1 MISSKKLETIHFI
14 TTLIIIRLGLSVT
27 NMRLI
32 LFYSLF
38 FFSSLVFAGSVVVEN
53 VRVWAAPDSTRVVFD
68 ISGSVEHKLSML
80 TEPYRTVIDLKD
92 SSISA
97 DPAQPGAKDKYL
109 QAVRA
114 ASRNNND
121 LRIVLDLKKF
131 AKYKSFQ
138 LKPNKHY
145 GHRLVV
151 DLYNNETKEVKPIDI
166 EEEISAA
173 NLPRDV
179 IIAIDAGHGG
189 EDPGAK
195 GPSGV
200 YEKKVVLQ
208 IAEDLVRAINK
219 ERGMKAVM
227 IRKGDYY
234 MSLRKRIAKAREYKA
249 DLFMSIHADAF
260 RDPKVHGSSVYV
272 LSQGGASSEAAKWLA
287 ESENASDLIGG
298 VSLADKDDVLA
309 SVLFDL
315 SQTASLE
322 ASIDIAD
329 RVLIGLKGIGKVHK
343 RTVQSAGFAVLKSPD
358 IPSILIET
366 AFISNPTEEKK
377 LLSAKHRK
385 NMANAIV
392 VGLHGY
398 FRDFAPE
405 GTILAARKHIIE
417 RGETLSTIAQQYRVS
432 TNTLRQ
438 HNGLKG
444 DLVRVGQ
451 SLSIPR
457 SSGT

>member
-1 MISSKKLETIHFI
+1 
-14 TTLIIIRLGLSVT
+14 
-27 NMRLI
+27 MRLI
-32 LFYSLF
+32 LLHSLLF
-38 FFSSLVFAGSVVVEN
+38 LSSLAFAGSVTVEN

-68 ISGSVEHKLSML
+68 ISGPVEHELSLL

-92 SSISA
+92 ATISMEA
-97 DPAQPGAKDKYL
+97 AQPGAEDKYL
-109 QAVRA
+109 QAVRTA
-114 ASRNNND
+114 TRNNKD
-121 LRIVLDLKKF
+121 LRVVLDLKKF
-131 AKYKSFQ
+131 ANYKSFQ

-151 DLYNNETKEVKPIDI
+151 DLYSKESKEVKRIDI
-166 EEEISAA
+166 EEEITAL

-179 IIAIDAGHGG
+179 VIAIDAGHGG
-189 EDPGAK
+189 EDPGAR

-200 YEKKVVLQ
+200 YEKKVVLK

-234 MSLRKRIAKAREYKA
+234 MSLRKRIAKAREHKA

-260 RDPKVHGSSVYV
+260 HDPKVHGSSVYV
-272 LSQGGASSEAAKWLA
+272 LSQRGASSEAAKWLA

-298 VSLADKDDVLA
+298 VSLGDKDDVLA

-329 RVLIGLKGIGKVHK
+329 RVLKGLKGVGKVHK

-358 IPSILIET
+358 IPSILVET
-366 AFISNPTEEKK
+366 AFISNPAEEKK

-385 NMANAIV
+385 KMANAIV
-392 VGLHGY
+392 IGLRGY

-405 GTILAARKHIIE
+405 GTILASRKHIIG
-417 RGETLSTIAQQYRVS
+417 RGETLSTIAQHYRVS
-432 TNTLRQ
+432 TNSLRQ

>member
-1 MISSKKLETIHFI
+1 MRFILLNIFVFLSSSILAET
-14 TTLIIIRLGLSVT
+14 VT
-27 NMRLI
+27 I
-32 LFYSLF
+32 D
-38 FFSSLVFAGSVVVEN
+38 N

-68 ISGSVEHKLSML
+68 VSGPVEHQLSLL
-80 TEPYRTVIDLKD
+80 TAPYRTVIDLKQA
-92 SSISA
+92 SMTKK
-97 DPAQPGAKDKYL
+97 PVQPGSEDKYL
-109 QAVRA
+109 QAIRSA
-114 ASRNNND
+114 ARNQDD

-131 AKYKSFQ
+131 VKYKTFQ
-138 LKPNKHY
+138 LKPNKQY

-151 DLYNNETKEVKPIDI
+151 DLYGADSDDIKTNSVKEEVT
-166 EEEISAA
+166 AA
-173 NLPRDV
+173 NRPRDV
-179 IIAIDAGHGG
+179 VIAIDAGHGG

-200 YEKKVVLQ
+200 YEKNVVLKISQ
-208 IAEDLVRAINK
+208 QLVDVINK
-219 ERGMKAVM
+219 EHGMRAVM

-234 MSLRKRIAKAREYKA
+234 MSLRKRINKAREYKA
-249 DLFMSIHADAF
+249 DLFMSVHADAF

-272 LSQGGASSEAAKWLA
+272 LSKRGASSEAAKWLA

-298 VSLADKDDVLA
+298 VSLDNKDDVLA
-309 SVLFDL
+309 SVLLDL

-329 RVLIGLKGIGKVHK
+329 RVLKGLKSVGKVHK

-366 AFISNPTEEKK
+366 AFISNPNEERK
-377 LLSAKHRK
+377 LLSKKHRT
-385 NMANAIV
+385 NMANAIM
-392 VGLHGY
+392 VGLRGY

-405 GTILAARKHIIE
+405 GTLLATRKHIIGS
-417 RGETLSTIAQQYRVS
+417 GETLSTIAQHYQVS
-432 TNTLRQ
+432 TDTLRRY
-438 HNGLKG
+438 NGLKG

-451 SLSIPR
+451 TISIPR

>member
-1 MISSKKLETIHFI
+1 
-14 TTLIIIRLGLSVT
+14 
-27 NMRLI
+27 MRLV
-32 LFYSLF
+32 LFYIIF
-38 FFSSLVFAGSVVVEN
+38 FFSSLVIAEPVSVEN

-68 ISGSVEHKLSML
+68 ISGPVEHQLSL
-80 TEPYRTVIDLKD
+80 LKEPYRTVIDLKD
-92 SSISA
+92 SSLSNEV
-97 DPAQPGAKDKYL
+97 AQPGAEDKYL
-109 QAVRA
+109 QGIRTAT
-114 ASRNNND
+114 RNNDD

-131 AKYKSFQ
+131 VNYKSFQ
-138 LKPNKHY
+138 LEPNKHY

-151 DLYNNETKEVKPIDI
+151 DLYSNEPKKENPIDV
-166 EEEISAA
+166 EEEITTA

-200 YEKKVVLQ
+200 YEKNVVFK
-208 IAEDLVRAINK
+208 IAQDLVSAINK

-227 IRKGDYY
+227 IREGDYY
-234 MSLRKRIAKAREYKA
+234 MSLRKRINKAREFKA
-249 DLFMSIHADAF
+249 DLFMSVHADAF

-272 LSQGGASSEAAKWLA
+272 LSKRGASSEAAKWLA

-298 VSLADKDDVLA
+298 VSLEGKDDVLA
-309 SVLFDL
+309 SVLLDL

-329 RVLIGLKGIGKVHK
+329 RVLRGLKGIGKVHK

-366 AFISNPTEEKK
+366 AFISNPMEEKK
-377 LLSAKHRK
+377 LLSTSHRK
-385 NMANAIV
+385 NMASAIV
-392 VGLHGY
+392 VGLRGY

-405 GTILAARKHIIE
+405 GTILASRKHIIS

-438 HNGLKG
+438 YNSLKG

-451 SLSIPR
+451 TISIPR

>member
-1 MISSKKLETIHFI
+1 
-14 TTLIIIRLGLSVT
+14 
-27 NMRLI
+27 MRLK
-32 LFYSLF
+32 LFYCLF
-38 FFSSLVFAGSVVVEN
+38 FCSSLVFAGTVTVEN
-53 VRVWAAPDSTRVVFD
+53 IRVWAAPDSIRVVFD
-68 ISGSVEHKLSML
+68 ISGPVEHELSML
-80 TEPYRTVIDLKD
+80 TEPYRTVIDLKQA
-92 SSISA
+92 SINGT
-97 DPAQPGAKDKYL
+97 PTQPGAEDKFL
-109 QAVRA
+109 QGVRA
-114 ASRNNND
+114 ASRNDSD

-151 DLYNNETKEVKPIDI
+151 DLYSNEAKQVKAVDV
-166 EEEISAA
+166 EEEITKI

-179 IIAIDAGHGG
+179 VIAIDAGHGG
-189 EDPGAK
+189 EDPGAR

-200 YEKKVVLQ
+200 YEKKVVLK
-208 IAEDLVRAINK
+208 IAEELVRAINK
-219 ERGMKAVM
+219 ERGMKAVL

-234 MSLRKRIAKAREYKA
+234 MSLRKRIAKAREHKA
-249 DLFMSIHADAF
+249 DLFISIHADAF

-287 ESENASDLIGG
+287 ETENASDLIGG

-329 RVLIGLKGIGKVHK
+329 RVLIGLKGVGKVHK

-377 LLSAKHRK
+377 LLSAKHRNK
-385 NMANAIV
+385 MANAIV
-392 VGLHGY
+392 VGLRGY

-405 GTILAARKHIIE
+405 GTILASRKHIIG

>member
-1 MISSKKLETIHFI
+1 
-14 TTLIIIRLGLSVT
+14 
-27 NMRLI
+27 MRLVLLYI
-32 LFYSLF
+32 TF
-38 FFSSLVFAGSVVVEN
+38 FFSSLVIAEPVSVEN

-68 ISGSVEHKLSML
+68 ISGPVEHQLSL
-80 TEPYRTVIDLKD
+80 LKEPYRTVIDLKD
-92 SSISA
+92 SSITNKV
-97 DPAQPGAKDKYL
+97 AQPGSEDKFL
-109 QAVRA
+109 QGIRTAT
-114 ASRNNND
+114 RNNDD

-131 AKYKSFQ
+131 VNYKSFQ
-138 LKPNKHY
+138 LEPNKHY

-151 DLYNNETKEVKPIDI
+151 DLYSNETQETKQIDV
-166 EEEISAA
+166 EEEITTA

-179 IIAIDAGHGG
+179 VIAIDAGHGG

-200 YEKKVVLQ
+200 YEKNVVFK
-208 IAEDLVRAINK
+208 IAQDLVSAINK

-227 IRKGDYY
+227 IREGDYY
-234 MSLRKRIAKAREYKA
+234 MSLRKRINKAREFKA
-249 DLFMSIHADAF
+249 DLFMSVHADAF

-272 LSQGGASSEAAKWLA
+272 LSKRGASSEAAKWLA

-298 VSLADKDDVLA
+298 VSLEGKDDVLA
-309 SVLFDL
+309 SVLLDL

-329 RVLIGLKGIGKVHK
+329 RVLRGLKGIGKVHK

-366 AFISNPTEEKK
+366 AFISNPMEEKK
-377 LLSAKHRK
+377 LLSTSHRK
-385 NMANAIV
+385 NMASAIV
-392 VGLHGY
+392 HGLRGY

-405 GTILAARKHIIE
+405 GTILASRKHIIS

-438 HNGLKG
+438 YNSLKG

-451 SLSIPR
+451 TISIPR

>member
-1 MISSKKLETIHFI
+1 M
-14 TTLIIIRLGLSVT
+14 
-27 NMRLI
+27 
-32 LFYSLF
+32 
-38 FFSSLVFAGSVVVEN
+38 VFAGSVLVEN

-68 ISGSVEHKLSML
+68 ISEPVEHELSLL
-80 TEPYRTVIDLKD
+80 TEPYRTVIDLKA
-92 SSISA
+92 SSMST

-114 ASRNNND
+114 ASRNDKD

-151 DLYNNETKEVKPIDI
+151 DLYSNEVKEVKTSDS
-166 EEEISAA
+166 EEEIGTA
-173 NLPRDV
+173 NMPRDV

-195 GPSGV
+195 GPSGA
-200 YEKKVVLQ
+200 YEKNIVLN
-208 IAEDLVRAINK
+208 IAKDLFRVINK

-227 IRKGDYY
+227 VREGDYY
-234 MSLRKRIAKAREYKA
+234 MSLRKRINKAREYKA

-272 LSQGGASSEAAKWLA
+272 LSKKGASSEAAKWLA

-298 VSLADKDDVLA
+298 VSLEGKDDVLA
-309 SVLFDL
+309 SVLLDL

-329 RVLIGLKGIGKVHK
+329 RVLKGLKGIGKVHK

-366 AFISNPTEEKK
+366 AFISNPNEEKK
-377 LLSAKHRK
+377 LLSAKHRTK
-385 NMANAIV
+385 MANAML
-392 VGLHGY
+392 VGLRGY

-405 GTILAARKHIIE
+405 GTILASRKHIIE

-438 HNGLKG
+438 YNGLKG

-457 SSGT
+457 GSGT